1 MYTFS
6 IDGVVF
12 RLQNDHTQL
21 TVMVPEEMSFPCNA
35 YTVRR
40 MTIQDNGFNGFND
53 IIETFVDYID
63 VLVSIPDNML
73 EETENRMKNVKHCTV
88 FYHARRYEVDVT
100 KITVSQD
107 KRLQIEVD
115 PMSNYRVQ

>member
-40 MTIQDNGFNGFND
+40 MTIQDAGHGFND

-73 EETENRMKNVKHCTV
+73 EETEDRMKNVKHCTV

>member
-40 MTIQDNGFNGFND
+40 MTIQDAGHGFND

-73 EETENRMKNVKHCTV
+73 EETEDRMKNVKHCTV

-100 KITVSQD
+100 NITVSRD

-115 PMSNYRVQ
+115 PMSKYRVQ